1 MDKKPLNQD
10 IALKIITDYGSV
22 LKESNSQIN
31 PVSVLP
37 HMIDEIKHAIVFTL
51 QMLESHYQRG
61 ACDEDE
67 YRKNIENLVDSY
79 AKLSTFID
87 DETAQRVFEIENV
100 AKKILTDK
108 KAREI
113 MGRNI
118 TIQRDLDFAK
128 EVLDGLEKKQA
139 VMKTAI
145 ISEAEII
152 RQGVKNTIQASMN

>member
-1 MDKKPLNQD
+1 MDKKKLNQD
-10 IALKIITDYGSV
+10 TALQIITDYGSV
-22 LKESNSQIN
+22 LKESNTAIN
-31 PVSVLP
+31 PVSALP

-61 ACDEDE
+61 GCDEEE
-67 YRKNIENLVDSY
+67 YRKNVENLVDSY

-87 DETAQRVFEIENV
+87 DETAERVYEIENV

-108 KAREI
+108 KARSI
-113 MGRNI
+113 LSGNI
-118 TIQRDLDFAK
+118 IIQRDLDFAK
-128 EVLDGLEKKQA
+128 EVLDGLEKKQT

>member
-1 MDKKPLNQD
+1 MDKKKLDQD
-10 IALKIITDYGSV
+10 TALQIINDYGSV
-22 LKESNSQIN
+22 LKQSNTAIN
-31 PVSVLP
+31 PVSSLP
-37 HMIDEIKHAIVFTL
+37 HMIEEIKHAIVFTL
-51 QMLESHYQRG
+51 QMLENHYQLG
-61 ACDEDE
+61 ACDENE

-87 DETAQRVFEIENV
+87 DETAQRVYEIENI

-113 MGRNI
+113 MGKNI

-128 EVLDGLEKKQA
+128 EVLDGLEKKQV

-152 RQGVKNTIQASMN
+152 RQGVKNTIKASMN